1 MSFDDGDYQ
10 KNMAQGKLKRVAT
23 ESASRPESVSRP
35 ESIAEPVA
43 KPAAR
48 AARADNP
55 AAGPAGGRAIPRAT
69 AVNSPHARRA
79 DPDDVFEFDE
89 EVDGAGS
96 ERAGPR
102 GLSRIR
108 PSPSKSQSP
117 SKSSDGHVDGP
128 MRSVHVRMS
137 GGRRGH
143 VDGGR
148 GGHVDGASKRR
159 RCDDPSSMDVD
170 TDEVGRA
177 ELLRLMST

>member
-23 ESASRPESVSRP
+23 ESVSRP

-43 KPAAR
+43 KPIAR
-48 AARADNP
+48 AAAKP

-69 AVNSPHARRA
+69 AVSSPPARRA

-89 EVDGAGS
+89 AIDGAGS

-108 PSPSKSQSP
+108 PSPTKSQSP

-128 MRSVHVRMS
+128 MRSVHVRMT
-137 GGRRGH
+137 
-143 VDGGR
+143 

-159 RCDDPSSMDVD
+159 RCDDPTSMDVD
-170 TDEVGRA
+170 VDEVDY
-177 ELLRLMST
+177 